1 MSTPRI
7 LSIVSPALYDRLF
20 ADDVRAKLHAI
31 GEVTLQDDDRR
42 WTSERLVGEIGGYGA
57 LLTCWGAPKLTP
69 EVLDA
74 ADRLG
79 IVAHSAGTVKFF
91 VGEDVLTRGI
101 KVSSASAAMA
111 PAVAEFALIFTMLGL
126 RPVHAYNEVMHREPE
141 RWEANGAR
149 EFGPEIAS
157 SRIGVVGAGL
167 VGRQYIAKVKA
178 LGAEV
183 AVHDPFLSP
192 EDAATLGVERLD
204 LMELMATCPIV
215 AMHAPTTPE
224 TRHMIGRAELAAMPD
239 DGYLINTARS
249 WLVDQHALLD
259 ELRSGRLRAALD
271 VYDQE
276 PLPPEHPFR
285 SLPNVILTPHVAGA
299 SAQTNRRMGQFA
311 VDDLARFFAGEP
323 LAHEVTLA
331 RYRQLA

>member
-7 LSIVSPALYDRLF
+7 LSLVSPALYDRLF
-20 ADDVRAKLHAI
+20 EPDVREMLHGI
-31 GEVTLQDDDRR
+31 GEVTLQDDDSR
-42 WTSERLVGEIGGYGA
+42 WTSERLAGVIGDYDA

-69 EVLDA
+69 EVLEA
-74 ADRLG
+74 AKRLK

-91 VGEDVLTRGI
+91 IDEDVLERGI
-101 KVSSASAAMA
+101 RVSSASAAMA

-126 RPVHAYNEVMHREPE
+126 RPVHEYNEVMHNEPE
-141 RWEANGAR
+141 KWEANGAR

-167 VGRQYIAKVKA
+167 VGRQYIAKVRA

-183 AVHDPFLSP
+183 VVADPYLSD
-192 EDAATLGVERLD
+192 EDVATMGVERVD
-204 LMELMATCPIV
+204 LPELMARCPIV
-215 AMHAPTTPE
+215 VIHAPTTPE
-224 TRHMIGRAELAAMPD
+224 THHMIGEAELAAMPD
-239 DGYLINTARS
+239 GGFLVNTARS
-249 WLVDQHALLD
+249 WVVDQDALLA

-276 PLPPEHPFR
+276 PLPADHPFR

-299 SAQTNRRMGQFA
+299 SGQTNRRQGLFA
-311 VDDLARFFAGEP
+311 VEDLQRYFAGEP
-323 LAHEVTLA
+323 LAHEVTLE
-331 RYRQLA
+331 RYRVLA